1 MWRLFFVPAGTG
13 YEITTVMMSFI
24 ILIYFGRTR
33 KIAVF
38 QDEILRLLV
47 VMNALTAVCELIRY
61 VMVTFLGSKG
71 VAAGTLMA
79 CSTGYFATHILVI
92 PLMCLYILSIAKSWR
107 ETSFLFKLSFTLPLF
122 FADLMILTN
131 LWTGY
136 LFTYTPD
143 GVYQRGEGIALFYMI
158 AGYYLI
164 YLFGLIF
171 VYGKYYSFSRKLIFL
186 AVITMCVASTLCQF
200 LFPEQ
205 TLETTAVA
213 VGSLILLFFIQNPG
227 AQTDRVTGAYSKK
240 IFYSVMRHNCLF
252 GNHRELLLI
261 MLDNLQKDDINVD
274 YEKLDDA
281 LSQMVGYLQNLHTK
295 CNVYRI
301 DKYVFCL
308 EIANLQETM
317 TEAILEEIRERFEQ
331 PWGYVEC
338 NLYLKA
344 KIGRI
349 SIPGELHTIDQ
360 LLGVLD
366 RMVLEEYTE
375 EMLRV
380 EQYNLEELERAKKIS
395 NVLAQSME
403 NREFDMRY
411 TPICCLKD
419 RSIVGAEVTIR
430 FYEDSLGYVY
440 DDEIL
445 EFAEKAGHVANLGQL
460 IFEYTCRAIGEEKLE
475 ELGIDFICIQI
486 LPALCMLQGLSDKLI
501 DIMEKYHVNPS
512 SICLQISEDAIANA
526 TGTFRENMEFLAD
539 KGVKFCLTGY
549 GSGYTNISSI
559 YDLPFSF
566 IKFSKSFTQ
575 SALVNEKA
583 RITFECLLALSREL
597 NLETR
602 VPGID
607 DLDFFDMVSDMACD
621 YAEGDY
627 FFEQLDMAGFRHLL
641 EDAARQTGKMTE
653 EAENGV

>member
-1 MWRLFFVPAGTG
+1 MPVGTG

-24 ILIYFGRTR
+24 IVIYFNKTR

-38 QDEILRLLV
+38 QDEILLLLV
-47 VMNALTAVCELIRY
+47 VMNSLTAICELIKY
-61 VMVTFLGSKG
+61 GMLALLGSKG
-71 VAAGTLMA
+71 VAAGTLTA
-79 CSTGYFATHILVI
+79 CSTGYFATHIMVL

-107 ETSFLFKLSFTLPLF
+107 ETSLRFKISFALPVIL
-122 FADLMILTN
+122 ADLMVLTN
-131 LWTGY
+131 LWTGH
-136 LFTYTPD
+136 LFVYTSD
-143 GVYQRGEGIALFYMI
+143 GVYQRGKGIMFFYMI
-158 AGYYLI
+158 AGYYLV
-164 YLFGLIF
+164 YLIGLIF
-171 VYGKYYSFSRKLIFL
+171 AFRKYYSFSRKVIFA
-186 AVITMCVASTLCQF
+186 AVITMCSLSTLVQF

-213 VGSLILLFFIQNPG
+213 LGSLILLFFIQNPG
-227 AQTDRVTGAYSKK
+227 AQIDRVTRAYSKK

-252 GNHRELLLI
+252 QNRRVLYVI
-261 MLDNLQKDDINVD
+261 MLDNLQKDDFNAD

-281 LSQMVGYLQNLHTK
+281 LSQMVGFLRNLHTK

-301 DKYVFCL
+301 DKYVFCT
-308 EIANLQETM
+308 EISDLQDAMAEQ
-317 TEAILEEIRERFEQ
+317 ILEEIRERFRQ
-331 PWGYVEC
+331 PWGYLEC

-366 RMVLEEYTE
+366 RMIMEEYTE
-375 EMLRV
+375 ETLRV
-380 EQYNLEELERAKKIS
+380 EQFNLEELERAKKIS
-395 NVLAQSME
+395 DVLAQSME
-403 NREFDMRY
+403 NRDFDMRY

-460 IFEYTCRAIGEEKLE
+460 IFEHTCRTIGEENLE

-512 SICLQISEDAIANA
+512 SICLQISEAAIANA
-526 TGTFRENMEFLAD
+526 MGTFRENMERLAE

-559 YDLPFSF
+559 YDLPFSM
-566 IKFSKSFTQ
+566 IKFSRSFTQ
-575 SALVNEKA
+575 SALVNDRA

-607 DLDFFDMVSDMACD
+607 DLDYFDMVSDMACD
-621 YAEGDY
+621 YVEGDY
-627 FFEQLDMAGFRHLL
+627 FFDQLDMTGFRHIM
-641 EDAARQTGKMTE
+641 EDAAVQTE
-653 EAENGV
+653 EKMEEAGNGV

>member
-1 MWRLFFVPAGTG
+1 MEVVFVPVGIG

-24 ILIYFGRTR
+24 IVIYFHKTR
-33 KIAVF
+33 KIAIF
-38 QDEILRLLV
+38 QDEILLLLV
-47 VMNALTAVCELIRY
+47 VMNSLTAVCEIVRY
-61 VMVTFLGSKG
+61 GMVAWLGTG
-71 VAAGTLMA
+71 NVAAGTLTA
-79 CSTGYFATHILVI
+79 CSTGYFATHNLVI

-107 ETSFLFKLSFTLPLF
+107 ETSLLFRLTFSIPLTIV
-122 FADLMILTN
+122 DLLILVN
-131 LWTGY
+131 LWTGW
-136 LFTYTPD
+136 LFTFTQD
-143 GVYQRGEGIALFYMI
+143 GVYQRGKYIFAVYLV

-164 YLFGLIF
+164 YLVGLIY
-171 VYGKYYSFSRKLIFL
+171 VYRKYYSFSRKMIFGG
-186 AVITMCVASTLCQF
+186 VIAMCVVSTAFQF
-200 LFPEQ
+200 LFPKLR
-205 TLETTAVA
+205 LETAAVA
-213 VGSLILLFFIQNPG
+213 ISSLILLFFVQNPG
-227 AQTDRVTGAYSKK
+227 AQIDRVTGAYTKK

-252 GNHRELLLI
+252 GNRRELFAI
-261 MLDNLQKDDINVD
+261 YLDNLQKDDFNAD

-281 LSQMVGYLQNLHTK
+281 LLQMVNFFKNLYIK

-301 DKYVFCL
+301 EKYAFVL
-308 EIANLQETM
+308 EFSDLQE
-317 TEAILEEIRERFEQ
+317 EAAKKLLEEIRQRFAQ

-366 RMVLEEYTE
+366 GMTLEEYTE
-375 EMLRV
+375 ETLCV
-380 EQYNLEELERAKKIS
+380 EWYNLEELEREKKIS
-395 NVLAQSME
+395 DTLAQSME
-403 NREFDMRY
+403 NSKFDMRY
-411 TPICCLKD
+411 TPICRLKD
-419 RSIVGAEVTIR
+419 RNIVGAEVTIR
-430 FYEDSLGYVY
+430 FYEDSLGYIY
-440 DDEIL
+440 DEEIL
-445 EFAEKAGHVANLGQL
+445 AFAEKAGHVANLGQM
-460 IFEYTCRAIGEEKLE
+460 IFEYTCRTIEEEKLE
-475 ELGIDFICIQI
+475 ELGIRFICIQI

-512 SICLQISEDAIANA
+512 RICLQISEAAIANA
-526 TGTFRENMEFLAD
+526 TGTFRENMESLAE

-559 YDLPFSF
+559 YDLPFSL

-607 DLDFFDMVSDMACD
+607 DLDFFDMVSDMTCD

-627 FFEQLDMAGFRHLL
+627 FFEQLDMAGFRHLMQ
-641 EDAARQTGKMTE
+641 DAAGQTKEIMK
-653 EAENGV
+653 EAGNGI